1 MSRSENKKAMARYV
15 SENPSCE
22 LCGSRKMVECHHV
35 LPLCME
41 NYGVNFDVEDNY
53 ISVCAKCH
61 ALLTPRSLLSKYGV
75 EKARWKKN
83 ALAGMVSE
91 FYTKLHDAIDVYQ
104 SADVEMVLDV
114 FDSVFN
120 TNNLLPEI

>member
-1 MSRSENKKAMARYV
+1 
-15 SENPSCE
+15 
-22 LCGSRKMVECHHV
+22 MVFAQ
-35 LPLCME
+35 
-41 NYGVNFDVEDNY
+41 YGVDFDVESNY
-53 ISVCAKCH
+53 LSVCRKCH
-61 ALLTPRSLLSKYGV
+61 ALLTPRDLLSKYGV

-120 TNNLLPEI
+120 TNNLPPEL